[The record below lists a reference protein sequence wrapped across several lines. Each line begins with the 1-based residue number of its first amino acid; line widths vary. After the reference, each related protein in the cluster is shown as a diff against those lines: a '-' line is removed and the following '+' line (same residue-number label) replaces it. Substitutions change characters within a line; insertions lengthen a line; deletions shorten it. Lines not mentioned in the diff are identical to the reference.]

1 MERLQQN
8 AWNKINPSLL
18 HPGFK
23 QTGSIFVESASM
35 VDGGKSKSFQARW
48 NKAVQSVCGMNEKGG
63 KKQKNFDGHLELME
77 VC

>member
-1 MERLQQN
+1 
-8 AWNKINPSLL
+8 
-18 HPGFK
+18 
-23 QTGSIFVESASM
+23 M